1 MVHLTRSTCLFK
13 ENGSAKTTVVEEAP
27 SGKKKK
33 KKKKKTQ
40 KVQASNTN
48 DDDADTSTAVGSPC
62 IEIMRAILF
71 SFLTFIS

>member
-40 KVQASNTN
+40 KVQASNAN
-48 DDDADTSTAVGSPC
+48 DDDADASTAVGSPVLKLC
-62 IEIMRAILF
+62 ALF
-71 SFLTFIS
+71 YLVF